1 MMLVVDKRYVV
12 LEWKTSNPNVYIE
25 DTVDLQTRIDLTRKL
40 NQGAYDVVVEPIP
53 EGVLKDLVHEKV
65 TVLVVPTKA
74 TMVYYERTGNIPEF
88 LFVENILGG

>member
-1 MMLVVDKRYVV
+1 MMLMVDKRYVV
-12 LEWKTSNPNVYIE
+12 LEWKTTNPNVYIE
-25 DTVDLQTRIDLTRKL
+25 DTVDLQTRLDLTRKL
-40 NQGAYDVVVEPIP
+40 NQDAYDVVVEPIS

-88 LFVENILGG
+88 LFVESILGG

>member
-12 LEWKTSNPNVYIE
+12 LEWKTTNPNIYIE

-40 NQGAYDVVVEPIP
+40 NQDAYDVVVEPIH

-74 TMVYYERTGNIPEF
+74 TMVYYERTGMIPEF

>member
-1 MMLVVDKRYVV
+1 MMLVVDKRFVV

-25 DTVDLQTRIDLTRKL
+25 DTVDFDTRIDLTRRL
-40 NQGAYDVVVEPIP
+40 NKDVYDVVVEEIP
-53 EGVLKDLVHEKV
+53 DGVLKNLVHEKV

-74 TMVYYERTGNIPEF
+74 TMVYYERTGKIPEF

>member
-12 LEWKTSNPNVYIE
+12 LEWKTTNPNVYIE

-40 NQGAYDVVVEPIP
+40 NQDAYDVVVESIP

-88 LFVENILGG
+88 LFVESILGG

>member
-25 DTVDLQTRIDLTRKL
+25 DTVDFDTRIELTRRL
-40 NQGAYDVVVEPIP
+40 NRDVYDVIVEEIP
-53 EGVLKDLVHEKV
+53 DGVLKNLVHEEV
-65 TVLVVPTKA
+65 IVWVVPTKA
-74 TMVYYERTGNIPEF
+74 TLSYYERTGKIPEF

>member
-25 DTVDLQTRIDLTRKL
+25 DTVDFDTRIELTRRL
-40 NQGAYDVVVEPIP
+40 NRDVYDVIVEEIP
-53 EGVLKDLVHEKV
+53 DGVLKNLVNEEV
-65 TVLVVPTKA
+65 IVWVEPTKA
-74 TMVYYERTGNIPEF
+74 TLSYYERTGKIPEF

>member
-25 DTVDLQTRIDLTRKL
+25 DTVDFDTRIELTRRL
-40 NQGAYDVVVEPIP
+40 NKDVYEVVVEEIP
-53 EGVLKDLVHEKV
+53 DGVLKNLVHEKV
-65 TVLVVPTKA
+65 TVLVVPTEA
-74 TMVYYERTGNIPEF
+74 TLTYYERTGKIPEF

>member
-12 LEWKTSNPNVYIE
+12 LEWKTTNPNVYIE

-40 NQGAYDVVVEPIP
+40 NQGAYDVVVGPIP

-74 TMVYYERTGNIPEF
+74 TMMYYERTGNIPEF

>member
-12 LEWKTSNPNVYIE
+12 LEWKTTNPNVYIE

-40 NQGAYDVVVEPIP
+40 NQDTYDVVVEPIP

-88 LFVENILGG
+88 LFVESILGG

>member
-12 LEWKTSNPNVYIE
+12 LEWKTTNPNVYIE

-40 NQGAYDVVVEPIP
+40 NQGAYDVVVGPIP
-53 EGVLKDLVHEKV
+53 EVVLKDLVHEKV

-74 TMVYYERTGNIPEF
+74 TMMYYERTGNIPEF

>member
-12 LEWKTSNPNVYIE
+12 LEWKTTNPNVYIE

-40 NQGAYDVVVEPIP
+40 NQDAYDVVVEPIP
-53 EGVLKDLVHEKV
+53 KGVLKDLVHEKV

-74 TMVYYERTGNIPEF
+74 TMVYYERTGNIPKF

>member
-1 MMLVVDKRYVV
+1 MMLIVDKRYVV
-12 LEWKTSNPNVYIE
+12 LEWKTTNSNVYIE

-65 TVLVVPTKA
+65 TSFWLYQLKRQWFI
-74 TMVYYERTGNIPEF
+74 MSELERYQSF
-88 LFVENILGG
+88 YLWRVF

>member
-12 LEWKTSNPNVYIE
+12 LEWKTTNPNVYIE

-40 NQGAYDVVVEPIP
+40 NQGAYDIVVEPIP

-74 TMVYYERTGNIPEF
+74 TMVYYGRTGKIPEF
-88 LFVENILGG
+88 LFVESILGG

>member
-25 DTVDLQTRIDLTRKL
+25 DTVDFDTRIELTRRL
-40 NQGAYDVVVEPIP
+40 NRDVYDVIVEEIP
-53 EGVLKDLVHEKV
+53 DGVLKNLVNEEV
-65 TVLVVPTKA
+65 IVWVVPTKA
-74 TMVYYERTGNIPEF
+74 TLSYYNRTGKIPEF

>member
-40 NQGAYDVVVEPIP
+40 NQGAYDVVVDPIP